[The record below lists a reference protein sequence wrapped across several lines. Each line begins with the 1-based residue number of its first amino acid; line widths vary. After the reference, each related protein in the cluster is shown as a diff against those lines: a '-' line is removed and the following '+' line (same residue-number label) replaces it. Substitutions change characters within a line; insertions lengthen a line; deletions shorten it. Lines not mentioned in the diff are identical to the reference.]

1 MVNPRHRRSPK
12 NLTVND
18 VFKDWKMAPASTDTG
33 GIFFF
38 LSGLHVPWETY
49 TTVGGVESHSITWQ
63 LDIAYHGEQSGN
75 KFVSPLVYHYLDT
88 EGELT
93 NQNALCIA
101 SALAYRYGEK
111 WQHLWD
117 LYHLEYSPLDNYRVE
132 DSGTDTVT
140 ESGETSH
147 TRTPSLTKTVTHPIK
162 AVESSE
168 TRTPNLTEETVT
180 DETIGTDLD
189 ATEETTHGHVI
200 GTQEAGTDNVSNSR
214 FGFNSAEAVPTDNSA
229 ETRSGTQTE
238 THSGKDTVD
247 TDSSETVDRDGT
259 VTKTNKGTEEVET
272 TVTETYTGIDQTAE
286 GGTDTTEGE
295 TSLTRETEY
304 GHVKSGTLYQVPAN
318 MMDADRAFW
327 LEDYFAIV
335 FDDIDAFLTL
345 SIYPEKPVKHK
356 VFTD

>member
-1 MVNPRHRRSPK
+1 MANPRHRRSPK
-12 NLTVND
+12 NLQLND
-18 VFKDWKMAPASTDTG
+18 VYPDWANPLIG
-33 GIFFF
+33 GIFFDLF
-38 LSGLHVPWETY
+38 DFIMPWNVQVVNDVPQ
-49 TTVGGVESHSITWQ
+49 TVMTPQ
-63 LDIAYHGEQSGN
+63 LDIAYHGERSGG
-75 KFVSPLVYHYLDT
+75 KFVAPIVYHYLNSD
-88 EGELT
+88 GELT
-93 NQNALCIA
+93 SSGRAAIA
-101 SALAYRYGEK
+101 SAIAYRYKPK
-111 WQHLWD
+111 WKHLWD
-117 LYHLEYSPLDNYRVE
+117 LYHLEYNPLDNYRVE

-147 TRTPSLTKTVTHPIK
+147 TRTPALTKTVTHPIK
-162 AVESSE
+162 TVESSE

-189 ATEETTHGHVI
+189 ATEDTTHGHVI
-200 GTQEAGTDNVSNSR
+200 GTQEAGTDNVNNFR
-214 FGFNSAEAVPTDNSA
+214 FGFNSAEAVPTETSA
-229 ETRSGTQTE
+229 ETKSDTKTE
-238 THSGKDTVD
+238 SHSGKDTVE

-259 VTKTNKGTEEVET
+259 VTKTNTGTEDVET
-272 TVTETYTGIDQTAE
+272 TVTETYAGIDQTAE

-304 GHVKSGTLYQVPAN
+304 GHVKTGTLYQVPAN

-345 SIYPEKPVKHK
+345 YVYSEKPVKHK

>member
-1 MVNPRHRRSPK
+1 MNPRHRRSPK

-18 VFKDWKMAPASTDTG
+18 VYDLWYEG
-33 GIFFF
+33 GGVFSYLSS
-38 LSGLHVPWETY
+38 LSGDRLPPWDLETNI
-49 TTVGGVESHSITWQ
+49 GDI
-63 LDIAYHGEQSGN
+63 DIAYHGTHSGN
-75 KFVSPLVYHYLDT
+75 KFVGPVVYHLMED
-88 EGELT
+88 GELT
-93 NQNALCIA
+93 GAGKTQIAAALYA
-101 SALAYRYGEK
+101 RYYPK

-117 LYHLEYSPLDNYRVE
+117 LYHLEYNPIDNYHVE

-162 AVESSE
+162 TVDSSE
-168 TRTPNLTEETVT
+168 TRTPDLTEETVT
-180 DETIGTDLD
+180 DETIGTGLD

-214 FGFNSAEAVPTDNSA
+214 FGFNSAEAVPTESST
-229 ETRSGTQTE
+229 ETKSRNQTE
-238 THSGKDTVD
+238 SHSGKDTVE

-259 VTKTNKGTEEVET
+259 VTKTNTGTEEVET

-304 GHVKSGTLYQVPAN
+304 GHVKTGTLYQVPAN

-345 SIYPEKPVKHK
+345 SIYSEKPVKHK